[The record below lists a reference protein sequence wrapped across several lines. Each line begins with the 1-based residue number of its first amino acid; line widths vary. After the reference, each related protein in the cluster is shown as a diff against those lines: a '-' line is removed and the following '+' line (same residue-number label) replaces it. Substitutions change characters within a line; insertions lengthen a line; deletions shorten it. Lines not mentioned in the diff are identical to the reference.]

1 MQVPTTGDS
10 KVSSTLSVEKNFSLE
25 SRENSFNAFCDFFF
39 NLLNFTFKYDR
50 ENISMSIC

>member
-25 SRENSFNAFCDFFF
+25 SRENSVNAFCDFFF